1 MWSGTCSRGAQTLH
15 PHCCVFYAHGQAHV
29 SCASAPCQGW
39 ENWSRGKDA
48 FGQPSETPRLHGSLS
63 CRDRWGLKLN
73 CNIKFC
79 CELSPPWCFIM
90 TSLCQM
96 HCYCLVSITSMNTSF
111 IYIYAKFQFLLT
123 LLGCWKSNYLHF
135 STAAWLLP
143 VAELSIV
150 WCIFM
155 WLSFSVKTFVKLYS
169 HSLSTSVWC
178 SHKLLWG
185 GWTWHDPAGARTWL

>member
-1 MWSGTCSRGAQTLH
+1 MHMDKLMFPVPLLHARAEKTDPVARMLLASLQRHRGCMEVLA
-15 PHCCVFYAHGQAHV
+15 A
-29 SCASAPCQGW
+29 
-39 ENWSRGKDA
+39 
-48 FGQPSETPRLHGSLS
+48 ETDG
-63 CRDRWGLKLN
+63 GLKLN

-90 TSLCQM
+90 TFLCQM

-123 LLGCWKSNYLHF
+123 LLGCWKSHYLHF

-155 WLSFSVKTFVKLYS
+155 WLSFSVKTFVKLYF